1 MELYS
6 GYINKL
12 IEQFEK
18 LPGVGSK
25 SAQRLAL
32 HVINMPP
39 EHVER
44 FAQIMVEARKNIH
57 YCREC
62 CTLTDNEVCPIC
74 SNPSRD
80 HSTIMVVENIRD
92 LAAYEKTNKY
102 EGVYHVL
109 HGVIS
114 PMLGMGPN
122 DIRLKELI
130 KRLEGDVD
138 EVIIATNSS
147 LEGETT
153 AMYISKL
160 IKSAGIKVTRIASGV
175 PVGGDLECIDEMTLL
190 RALEG
195 RTEL

>member
-57 YCREC
+57 YCKEC
-62 CTLTDNEVCPIC
+62 CTLTDKEICPIC
-74 SNPSRD
+74 SNGSRD

-102 EGVYHVL
+102 EGVYHVQ
-109 HGVIS
+109 HEA
-114 PMLGMGPN
+114 
-122 DIRLKELI
+122 IRVHSDNHQKF
-130 KRLEGDVD
+130 
-138 EVIIATNSS
+138 
-147 LEGETT
+147 
-153 AMYISKL
+153 
-160 IKSAGIKVTRIASGV
+160 
-175 PVGGDLECIDEMTLL
+175 
-190 RALEG
+190 
-195 RTEL
+195 